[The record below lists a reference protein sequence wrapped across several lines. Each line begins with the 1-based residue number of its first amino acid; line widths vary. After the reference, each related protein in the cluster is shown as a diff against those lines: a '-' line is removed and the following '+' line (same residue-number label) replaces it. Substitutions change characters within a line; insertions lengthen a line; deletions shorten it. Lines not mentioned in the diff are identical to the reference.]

1 MSPTNGLE
9 QNYGLTDAPPAA
21 EYAEKSWSDTRL
33 VNECLNG
40 NEAAWGAL
48 VDKYK
53 RLIYSIPIRWGFE
66 QEDATDIFQS
76 VIAQLLSELSRLREP
91 EALAGWLIKVTSHQ
105 CFKFRKQQR
114 RDNPAASESEA
125 ESVVQPGPDLESMLC
140 EAAREQALRRIVL
153 NASEQCRRLIH
164 LLFYET
170 PSRPYGEVA
179 AHLGIATGSIGFIR
193 RKCLDRLRSSLEEA
207 GF

>member
-1 MSPTNGLE
+1 M
-9 QNYGLTDAPPAA
+9 TDTHPPA
-21 EYAEKSWSDTRL
+21 EFAEKSWSDTRL
-33 VNECLNG
+33 VNECLSG
-40 NEAAWGAL
+40 NEAAWNAL

-53 RLIYSIPIRWGFE
+53 RLIYSIPVRWGFS
-66 QEDATDIFQS
+66 QEDATDVFQS
-76 VIAQLLSELSRLREP
+76 VVAQMLTELNRLREP
-91 EALAGWLIKVTSHQ
+91 EALAGWLIRVTSNQ
-105 CFKFRKQQR
+105 CSQLKKQQI
-114 RDNPAASESEA
+114 RDNPSAASEPDA
-125 ESVVQPGPDLESMLC
+125 ESIVQPGPDPESIMC

-153 NASEQCRRLIH
+153 NASDQCRRLIH

-179 AHLGIATGSIGFIR
+179 ATLGIATGSIGFIR